1 MPGSIKKMLTVVACL
16 AALGCFAM
24 SVGTAYAQA
33 PAGETS
39 TMTKAPK
46 AKKAKAEKA
55 KAEKTP
61 KAKKAKKAKEP
72 KTSM

>member
-16 AALGCFAM
+16 AALGCFTM
-24 SVGTAYAQA
+24 SVATAYAQA
-33 PAGETS
+33 PAGET
-39 TMTKAPK
+39 TTTKAPK

-55 KAEKTP
+55 P